1 MGIIFHLFEMKYAV
15 ISAILFA
22 GFAVLSFLIVGNN
35 TSVSEWDGSS
45 FVKMNHPVGKTINN
59 IMVDLTKY
67 GREVVW
73 IGVTALF
80 FVFGKKDGRKAAVL
94 LTITFLILI
103 PLGSILK
110 DEIDRPRPLSA
121 GDNLLVKSDTE
132 PSFPSGHATIVSG
145 GAAIL
150 LLRFHRGRQIIASV
164 ILGIEALLVSYSRVY
179 VGAHYPLDVVG
190 GILLGTGVACAVIAS
205 SKYMGPIFSRIDSM
219 KR

>member
-1 MGIIFHLFEMKYAV
+1 MKYAV
-15 ISAILFA
+15 ISAILLA
-22 GFAVLSFLIVGNN
+22 GFAVLSFLIVENN
-35 TSVSEWDGSS
+35 ASVSEWDHSA
-45 FVKMNHPVGKTINN
+45 FVKVNHPDGKTINT
-59 IMVDLTKY
+59 IMVELTKY

-73 IGVTALF
+73 IAVTAIF

-103 PLGSILK
+103 PLGSIVK
-110 DEIDRPRPLSA
+110 SEIDRPRPITPSE
-121 GDNLLVKSDTE
+121 NLLVQGETD

-150 LLRFHRGRQIIASV
+150 LLRFHRGRQIIAS
-164 ILGIEALLVSYSRVY
+164 ILLGIEALLVSYSRVY

-190 GILLGTGVACAVIAS
+190 GILLGTGIACAVIAS
-205 SKYMGPIFSRIDSM
+205 SKYLGPIFSRIDMM